1 MNSRQARISETCNM
15 EDLKYRG
22 KTIIWTTAKSVIGT
36 TAKNAIGTTATTI
49 STTNIRI
56 SDKEV

>member
-1 MNSRQARISETCNM
+1 M